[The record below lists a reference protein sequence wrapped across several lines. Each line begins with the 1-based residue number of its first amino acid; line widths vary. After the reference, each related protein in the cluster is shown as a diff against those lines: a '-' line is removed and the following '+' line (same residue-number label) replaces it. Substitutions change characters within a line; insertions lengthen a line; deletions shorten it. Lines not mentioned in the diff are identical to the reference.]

1 MKTGVIKWAV
11 VGDVFV
17 VHTTEG
23 RIPDSEW
30 SAFVQEIRAR
40 PVRKF
45 VGASTGWTDVP
56 STQRKA
62 VTEVLAEKKITSLVI
77 TDDRMVRGLA
87 TAASWFGVNIQSFAW
102 SEMDKCIK
110 VLQVSQDQ
118 GSLIATTLLKLKNA
132 SMAELGH

>member
-1 MKTGVIKWAV
+1 MKIGVIKWAI

-30 SAFVQEIRAR
+30 NAFVQEIRSK

-45 VGASTGWTDVP
+45 VGASTGATDVP
-56 STQRKA
+56 STQRKLVSEA
-62 VTEVLAEKKITSLVI
+62 LAEKKIASIVI
-77 TDDRMVRGLA
+77 TDDRVVRGLA
-87 TAASWFGVNIQSFAW
+87 TAASWFGVSIQSFAW

-110 VLQVSQDQ
+110 ELKVSPEQ
-118 GSLIATTLLKLKNA
+118 GSQITTTLLRLKSA
-132 SMAELGH
+132 SLAENGH